1 GTMRIKVPFSCNDL
15 KEWKAAAQEYRSD
28 PVSVTQNLKFII
40 KQHNPDWDDMQL
52 LLECLTEREKQLVIK
67 TAGDLAKDH
76 FEAKGEDVKDYFP
89 LQDPKW
95 DPNQSA
101 AVERLQSYQGWILK
115 GMERAIPKT
124 INWAVLYAVKQG
136 PSESPSEF
144 LD

>member
-1 GTMRIKVPFSCNDL
+1 IKVPFSCTEL
-15 KEWKAAAQEYRSD
+15 REWKEAARGYRKD
-28 PVSVTQNLKFII
+28 PVTTAQTLKLII

-52 LLECLTEREKQLVIK
+52 MLECLTETEKQLVIK
-67 TAGDLAKDH
+67 TARDLAKDYY
-76 FEAKGEDVKDYFP
+76 EAKGVDVKEYFP

-101 AVERLQSYQGWILK
+101 AVDRLQAYREWILK
-115 GMERAIPKT
+115 GMEKAIPKT
-124 INWAVLYAVKQG
+124 INWARLYAVKQN